1 MLYKK
6 AWSIIIIL
14 VAISFYGCSKIK
26 VQEDDYLDIEEEPIK
41 QSITLSFAGDVTMG
55 NYIGSI
61 GGGTFDHEFQQQSNN
76 YGYFFR

>member
-61 GGGTFDHEFQQQSNN
+61 GGGTFDHEFE
-76 YGYFFR
+76 